1 MLEKTLESPLDFKE
15 IQSANSKGNQAWMFI
30 GRTDAE
36 TETPIVWSLDVKNW
50 LIGKTLMLARL
61 KAGGGWDDRG
71 WGCWMASPIWWTW
84 VWAGSGSWWWTRK
97 PGVLQ
102 SLGVQRHN
110 WATELNWFWAVQ
122 GGISLQFL
130 SFPLFDWVVCFSG
143 MGCLYVL
150 KTNIFLSCFLCYYF
164 LPFWRLCFYLVY
176 GFLGEGN
183 GTPLQYSCLEH
194 PMGGGAW

>member
-1 MLEKTLESPLDFKE
+1 ME
-15 IQSANSKGNQAWMFI
+15 IQPIHPKGNQAWMFI

-36 TETPIVWSLDVKNW
+36 AETPIVWSLDVKNW

-130 SFPLFDWVVCFSG
+130 SFPPTVQSL
-143 MGCLYVL
+143 
-150 KTNIFLSCFLCYYF
+150 
-164 LPFWRLCFYLVY
+164 
-176 GFLGEGN
+176 
-183 GTPLQYSCLEH
+183 H
-194 PMGGGAW
+194 PMDYSLPWSSVRRILQARILGWVTISSSRASSQGSNPSLLHLLH